1 VAAWPKAKIK
11 FVPTAGLLKCLQGT
25 ESRAGPA
32 RGTLGTPFGK
42 DSLPDGAP
50 RESPGTLEGGGA
62 SLEDCP
68 EKSLSRKKEKEKTLA
83 P

>member
-1 VAAWPKAKIK
+1 MAAWPKAKIK
-11 FVPTAGLLKCLQGT
+11 FVPTAGLLTCLQET

-50 RESPGTLEGGGA
+50 RESPGTLEA
-62 SLEDCP
+62 PWRIPLKKVCP
-68 EKSLSRKKEKEKTLA
+68 EKKKRQLA